1 MIIDNGER
9 RPLVID
15 GVFEGIAG
23 VAGAFVSFVPN
34 RAARDPAKVR
44 AGVLAGVP
52 VFLAPVKDA
61 EGPFWTSRY
70 EVVP

>member
-9 RPLVID
+9 LPLIID
-15 GVFEGIAG
+15 GVFEGVAG
-23 VAGAFVSFVPN
+23 VAGAFVSFIPN
-34 RAARDPAKVR
+34 RVGRNPAK
-44 AGVLAGVP
+44 ATGGILGGVP

-61 EGPFWTSRY
+61 EGPFWTARY